1 MRDWTSKESLIRLLL
16 IVSIATISI
25 MGINALSDFS
35 SGLFG
40 TIGNAAMTVI
50 MPFSIAFLLSFIINP
65 LSGIIQDKLKF
76 NRTVS
81 IVIAIF
87 IGIAFIVF
95 ILAMTITFIVS
106 QIMTISQTLIDNID
120 NEALQGFLDSV
131 NQMVNQYVN
140 FDNFDETI
148 EELERQGITI
158 EVLTTWLRDTAGFIV
173 SFASSAIS
181 VGFTVILTPVFMYYL
196 IKDRTRV
203 FQGIASVFPSRIRR
217 HIKALGVRSDGV
229 IRSYFIGHGLVMS
242 FITLFFIVTYSILSF
257 FVPNFNIG
265 YAILFAVIMGLFSI
279 IPYIGVWISMSM
291 PIALFATEH
300 IKSDETTYIYIIAII
315 MIFVL
320 NIIEEIL
327 ESTIVQPNIF
337 SHQVRIHPLAVLSSF
352 LFFGAL
358 FGLVGVILAV
368 PIAGTIKVT
377 YNYFKDL
384 NRSKETQSRQSI
396 STSSQKS

>member
-1 MRDWTSKESLIRLLL
+1 MRDWTSKESLIRILL
-16 IVSIATISI
+16 IVSIATITI
-25 MGINALSDFS
+25 IGINALSDFS

-87 IGIAFIVF
+87 IGIVFIVF

>member
-1 MRDWTSKESLIRLLL
+1 MRDWTSKESLIRILL
-16 IVSIATISI
+16 IVSIATITI
-25 MGINALSDFS
+25 IGINALSDFS

-76 NRTVS
+76 NRTLS

-87 IGIAFIVF
+87 IGIVFIVF
-95 ILAMTITFIVS
+95 ILAMTITFIVT
-106 QIMTISQTLIDNID
+106 QIMSISQTLIDNID

-131 NQMVNQYVN
+131 NQMVYQYVN
-140 FDNFDETI
+140 FDNFDETL

>member
-1 MRDWTSKESLIRLLL
+1 MRDWTSKESLIRILL
-16 IVSIATISI
+16 IVSIATITI
-25 MGINALSDFS
+25 IGINALSDFS

-87 IGIAFIVF
+87 IGIVFIVF
-95 ILAMTITFIVS
+95 ILAMTITFIVT
-106 QIMTISQTLIDNID
+106 QIMSISQTLIDNID

-131 NQMVNQYVN
+131 NQMVYQYVN
-140 FDNFDETI
+140 FDNFDETL

>member
-1 MRDWTSKESLIRLLL
+1 MRDWTSKESLIRILL
-16 IVSIATISI
+16 IVSIATITI
-25 MGINALSDFS
+25 IGINALSDFS

-87 IGIAFIVF
+87 IGIVFIVF

-173 SFASSAIS
+173 SFASSAIG